1 MSGWDRRWWQQ
12 ADQFHWF
19 SVYLRD
25 RGLDRQWRLATFAFT
40 LLFAAVPVVMLRSP
54 YGPGSGWARAV
65 AIAAAG
71 CGVGVGVVWLI
82 GWPSRTQ
89 SLVFH
94 AVCCLSIA
102 AGTLSLST
110 AYGALMGCAMFA
122 AVGGLLAYFH
132 ALVHV
137 LANFA
142 VAAISA
148 SVAAARLF
156 AETGD
161 TALVVASLLLVLGL
175 NLGVPFGIHA
185 LVHSLHSELRC
196 SDVDPLTGL
205 PNRRSFYNSVHEML
219 LQRRAGHAELHV
231 TMIDVDDFKK
241 LNDTRG
247 HAVGDE
253 ALVGIGAVLAEHS
266 GADAAVGRL
275 GGEEF
280 VIADMSSAATHAV
293 TAERIRLGI
302 AALPVQITASL
313 GTCGAVLGPAA
324 VVEPEQFLDGL
335 IRAADLAMYRSKR
348 AGGNRIHRSDATA
361 TSP

>member
-1 MSGWDRRWWQQ
+1 MAGRGGRWWRQ

-19 SVYLRD
+19 SVYLQD
-25 RGLDRQWRLATFAFT
+25 RGLDLPWRLATFVFT
-40 LLFAAVPVVMLRSP
+40 LLFAAVPVVMLTSP
-54 YGPGSGWARAV
+54 SGPDTATTRAM
-65 AIAAAG
+65 AIAASA
-71 CGVGVGVVWLI
+71 CGLAVSSVWLI
-82 GWPSRTQ
+82 GWPTRRQ
-89 SLVFH
+89 SLNYH

-102 AGTLSLST
+102 AGTLALSSS
-110 AYGALMGCAMFA
+110 YGALMGCAMFA
-122 AVGGLLAYFH
+122 AIGGLLAYFH

-142 VAAISA
+142 VAVGCAAI
-148 SVAAARLF
+148 AATRLF
-156 AETGD
+156 ADTGD
-161 TALVVASLLLVLGL
+161 AAVVVASLLLVLGL

-185 LVHSLHSELRC
+185 LVHSLHTELRS
-196 SDVDPLTGL
+196 SDFDPLTGL
-205 PNRRSFYNSVHEML
+205 PNRRSFFNSVHEML
-219 LQRRAGHAELHV
+219 LERRGERVEVNV
-231 TMIDVDDFKK
+231 TMIDIDDFKR

-247 HAVGDE
+247 HAAGDE
-253 ALVGIGAVLAEHS
+253 ALVGIGAVLIQNC

-280 VIADMSSAATHAV
+280 VIADTASVESHAETV
-293 TAERIRLGI
+293 ERIRLGI

-313 GTCGAVLGPAA
+313 GTCGAAIGPGTAA
-324 VVEPEQFLDGL
+324 DPTEFLDQL

>member
-40 LLFAAVPVVMLRSP
+40 LLFAAVPMVMLMSP
-54 YGPGSGWARAV
+54 YGPASGWARAV

-110 AYGALMGCAMFA
+110 AYGALMGCVMFA

-175 NLGVPFGIHA
+175 NLGCPSV
-185 LVHSLHSELRC
+185 S
-196 SDVDPLTGL
+196 T
-205 PNRRSFYNSVHEML
+205 RSCTHC
-219 LQRRAGHAELHV
+219 
-231 TMIDVDDFKK
+231 
-241 LNDTRG
+241 TR
-247 HAVGDE
+247 
-253 ALVGIGAVLAEHS
+253 S
-266 GADAAVGRL
+266 
-275 GGEEF
+275 
-280 VIADMSSAATHAV
+280 
-293 TAERIRLGI
+293 
-302 AALPVQITASL
+302 
-313 GTCGAVLGPAA
+313 CGARTSIRSPGCPTAGPSTTRCTRCCCSA
-324 VVEPEQFLDGL
+324 G
-335 IRAADLAMYRSKR
+335 RGTRSC
-348 AGGNRIHRSDATA
+348 T
-361 TSP
+361 